1 MSGYVL
7 EPGDPGYEEQ
17 GFGCCDGEDPED
29 PESCQCRHRLFD
41 DPRSP
46 GQRLEDFNRQA
57 ERDGRE
63 PFDGTAMEC
72 LKAMRELEE
81 G

>member
-1 MSGYVL
+1 MSFAL
-7 EPGDPGYEEQ
+7 EPGDPGYDEQ

-29 PESCQCRHRLFD
+29 PGSCQCRHRLYG

-46 GQRLEDFNRQA
+46 GQQLQDYNRQA
-57 ERDGRE
+57 VRDGRE
-63 PFDGTAMEC
+63 PFDGTALEF
-72 LKAMRELEE
+72 LEALRELEE